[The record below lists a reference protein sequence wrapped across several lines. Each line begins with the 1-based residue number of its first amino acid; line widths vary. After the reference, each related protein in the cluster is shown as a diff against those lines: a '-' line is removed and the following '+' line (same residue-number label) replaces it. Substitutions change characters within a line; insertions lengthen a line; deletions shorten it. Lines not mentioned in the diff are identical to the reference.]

1 MNHPITLVLVLDAHI
16 QVRPYPTF
24 CSAEQVVPTTSCLD
38 LAAAVLARVFNVQSM
53 CALAGCVTCAS
64 WCGSLAGLVFP
75 ERLVGAKLRI
85 DRLSSGSCSLELL
98 AGVGGRNSAPVKHL
112 EAVVG
117 FRTAS

>member
-16 QVRPYPTF
+16 QVRPDPTY

-64 WCGSLAGLVFP
+64 TESLVAGLVVP
-75 ERLVGAKLRI
+75 EGLVGAQKSI
-85 DRLSSGSCSLELL
+85 DCLPS
-98 AGVGGRNSAPVKHL
+98 
-112 EAVVG
+112 
-117 FRTAS
+117 